1 MKTYSSDELKD
12 KKFAAKHFKD
22 INTKQEIVYKG
33 MIDTFV
39 KIYKNEG
46 IKGFY
51 KGITP
56 SVIKIFPTSGLFFLT
71 YELTLGY
78 LSTSSDSEMGSK

>member
-1 MKTYSSDELKD
+1 MKNYSTEEIKQ
-12 KKFAAKHFKD
+12 KHLEKST
-22 INTKQEIVYKG
+22 NVKHEIKYDG
-33 MIDTFV
+33 MIDTFA

-56 SVIKIFPTSGLFFLT
+56 SVIKIFPTSGLFFLV

-78 LSTSSDSEMGSK
+78 LNDL

>member
-1 MKTYSSDELKD
+1 
-12 KKFAAKHFKD
+12 
-22 INTKQEIVYKG
+22 
-33 MIDTFV
+33 MIDTFA

-51 KGITP
+51 KGLTP
-56 SVIKIFPTSGLFFLT
+56 SVIKIFPTSGLFFLV

-78 LSTSSDSEMGSK
+78 LNDL